1 MRTLDVYIDR
11 DKVGQL
17 CEGDGLWSF
26 RYEPAWAGNPQG
38 YDLAPQLPRH
48 QLEHVDGGSI
58 RPVQWYFDNLLPEEG
73 LRKAVAREAAIR
85 DDQDAFALLEYL
97 GAESAGSLTLLPP
110 GEALPQTAALQAL
123 ADEALGARISNI
135 PRVTLTKGA
144 PKRMSLAG
152 AQHKLLAV
160 CRGADLFEPV
170 GATPS
175 THILKPN
182 HPSPETYPESAFNE
196 HLTMRLA
203 REAKLDVPA
212 VSLRYVPQPV
222 FVIQRFDREV
232 SWPKDPSL
240 PPVVRRLHI
249 IDGCQLLGKD
259 RTYKHSGASLTAL
272 AAIIQAC
279 TNKAS
284 TRQALYRWLVFNV
297 LVANDDCHLKNLS
310 FYVDAD
316 GIRLAPHYDLLCIGA
331 YQTRAIADAEG
342 FWPEVP
348 MVFALPG
355 AKTFAQVTRRALLDA
370 AGVLK
375 LPEKVATRILDDV
388 AERVSR
394 GFDMLEREHRA
405 LATTEGQHLEHWP
418 LQDRL
423 LRIIRHTTLS
433 EMLARVNGP

>member
-1 MRTLDVYIDR
+1 M
-11 DKVGQL
+11 
-17 CEGDGLWSF
+17 
-26 RYEPAWAGNPQG
+26 
-38 YDLAPQLPRH
+38 
-48 QLEHVDGGSI
+48 
-58 RPVQWYFDNLLPEEG
+58 
-73 LRKAVAREAAIR
+73 
-85 DDQDAFALLEYL
+85 
-97 GAESAGSLTLLPP
+97 
-110 GEALPQTAALQAL
+110 
-123 ADEALGARISNI
+123 
-135 PRVTLTKGA
+135 
-144 PKRMSLAG
+144 
-152 AQHKLLAV
+152 

-182 HPSPETYPESAFNE
+182 HPSPEAYPESAFNE

-212 VSLRYVPQPV
+212 MSLRYVPQPV

-232 SWPKDPSL
+232 SWPKDPAL

-259 RTYKHSGASLTAL
+259 RTFKHSGASLTAL

-316 GIRLAPHYDLLCIGA
+316 GIRLAPHYDLLCTGA

-348 MVFALPG
+348 MVFELPG
-355 AKTFAQVTRRALLDA
+355 AKTFSQVTRRSLVDA
-370 AGVLK
+370 ADVLK

-394 GFDMLEREHRA
+394 GFDRLEHEHRA
-405 LATTEGQHLEHWP
+405 LANTEGQHAEHWP

-423 LRIIRHTTLS
+423 LRIIRHITLS
-433 EMLARVNGP
+433 EMLARANGP